1 MSQSPPRHHNHPGR
15 RAAAPTTALITF
27 LVLLLSACEPGTT
40 PSPLDPAAVPVE
52 VQDAPR
58 ASDMDVEFSAMCD
71 DTGFAYDVE
80 PDTAEAQEA
89 ARRFCR
95 NADTAIDSAD
105 WPAGLRPLGDV
116 AVDK

>member
-1 MSQSPPRHHNHPGR
+1 MAHQTHPRHSR
-15 RAAAPTTALITF
+15 ISAAA
-27 LVLLLSACEPGTT
+27 LVLVVAALLTGCDRTGQ
-40 PSPLDPAAVPVE
+40 PADLNPAPVPVE
-52 VQDAPR
+52 VEDAPR
-58 ASDMDVEFSAMCD
+58 ASDMDVEFTASCD

-95 NADTAIDSAD
+95 NIDTAIDTAD
-105 WPAGLRPLGDV
+105 WPGGFSPAGDV